1 MNSEINFNAILTH
14 LSKYAGE
21 KYTSP
26 DRVPLETKD
35 EMIERKKSGGRAAD
49 ELHKLSKAF
58 ASMYDLIPPSKSKW
72 LDGSNTAIRSYLWAQ
87 LKQEGH
93 VHIPT
98 SLSIFAE
105 KVQGQVQFR
114 LSIELKQE
122 GVTEEDRERHHRL
135 LDYPLP
141 EDTHYSYVISTD
153 QTLGFMNSD
162 ETAEEIR
169 TKINSKEY
177 KKVQLVYMLSSSEIE
192 EREYSNENIFEE
204 LSKAFEILKQCYDYI
219 IKDTPPSDQQSLK
232 IGNTKESQS
241 MYDKNIIL
249 YGPPGTGKTYHT
261 VLYAVSIIEHVSL
274 EALQSE
280 SYDDVLKRYNSYKVK
295 NRIAFT
301 TFHQSYGYEEFI
313 EGIKPTLDSEQIQI
327 EYQIQPGIFKDFCET
342 ASEPGDF
349 LTSYGIKR
357 NAQIWKVSLG
367 GSGMN
372 ELKRDCFE
380 NNRIRIGWDHF
391 GENLLGATKEPEGT
405 VKDILNNFQNEMEEG
420 DIVLSLS
427 DQKHIDAIGV
437 IIGAPEWLDSEEN
450 YVKDKN
456 NHEIIHYKRSRKVK
470 WLAKNIHENIF
481 DLNGGKV
488 LVQKT
493 VYKLNRL
500 TLQDIQTILQPHM
513 PQQGLDTSK
522 NREPYVFIID
532 EINRGNISKIL
543 GELITLIEPS
553 KRIGAD
559 EEMKVQLPYSKT
571 EFGVPDNIYILG
583 TMNTADRSIALMD
596 TALRRRFQFIEMM
609 PDENVLAGVIV
620 DSIRVEDMLRAM
632 NQRIEVLYDRE
643 HMLGH
648 AYFVSLKSNPT
659 LEALSSIFINSIIPL
674 LQEYFYEDYSKIQ
687 MVLGDNAKEDSL
699 KFIRESDVNVQY
711 VFKGNPEMDLLE
723 KQYTLQRSAF
733 SNPASYREIYE

>member
-87 LKQEGH
+87 LKQEDH

-204 LSKAFEILKQCYDYI
+204 LSKAFETLKQCYDYI

-261 VLYAVSIIEHVSL
+261 VLCAVSIIEHVSL

-280 SYDDVLKRYNSYKVK
+280 SYDDVLKRYNSYKAK

-313 EGIKPTLDSEQIQI
+313 EGIKPTLEDDQNQF
-327 EYQIQPGIFKDFCET
+327 EYQIKAGIFKEFCER
-342 ASEPGDF
+342 AQNLNIISNDF
-349 LTSYGIKR
+349 QIKSNPQVWGI
-357 NAQIWKVSLG
+357 SLG

-372 ELKRDCFE
+372 FVKRDCFD
-380 NNRIRIGWDHF
+380 NGRIRIGWDEF
-391 GENLLGATKEPEGT
+391 DEDLLNGADEPTGNTKN
-405 VKDILNNFQNEMEEG
+405 ILNDFNNEMEIG
-420 DIVLSLS
+420 DIIFSLKN
-427 DQKHIDAIGV
+427 QKNIDAIGIV
-437 IIGAPEWLDSEEN
+437 TGDSKWLED
-450 YVKDKN
+450 VK
-456 NHEIIHYKRSRKVK
+456 EYKRSRSVK
-470 WLAKNIHENIF
+470 WIATDISEYIYELNKRKNLT
-481 DLNGGKV
+481 LN
-488 LVQKT
+488 T
-493 VYKLNRL
+493 VYKIKRISLVDAQQL
-500 TLQDIQTILQPHM
+500 IQKYLKHQEITAFRNQEPH
-513 PQQGLDTSK
+513 
-522 NREPYVFIID
+522 VFIID

-553 KRIGAD
+553 KRIGAS
-559 EEMKVQLPYSKT
+559 EEMTVQLPYSKA

-620 DSIRVEDMLRAM
+620 DSICVEDMLRAM

-711 VFKGNPEMDLLE
+711 VFKGNPEIDLLE